1 MKKYVDVE
9 TGKEIKLGQEVVALV
24 QTPIGKLTMSIVL
37 DEQMMAMAIRDG
49 LVREEDTVHSGGTNI
64 SLQYYVDHMA
74 ARIGWKPIN
83 LDKYLFNLSKI
94 SLSSVFEIM
103 LREIAIV
110 LDEKYPDHIEKSE
123 LIFCVYKLTGKI
135 VRVKDVKSIKNFRN
149 FAAFRTLD
157 NAMAAKHIL
166 KVPMK
171 ELFARPVKKG
181 GKQEG

>member
-9 TGKEIKLGQEVVALV
+9 TGKEIKLGQEVAALV
-24 QTPIGKLTMSIVL
+24 QTPIGKLTMPIVL
-37 DEQMMAMAIRDG
+37 DEEMMAMAIRDG

-74 ARIGWKPIN
+74 ARIGWKPVN

-123 LIFCVYKLTGKI
+123 LIFCVDKLTGKI

-149 FAAFRTLD
+149 FAAFRNMD
-157 NAMAAKHIL
+157 DAKMAVHIL
-166 KVPMK
+166 SKILRQMY
-171 ELFARPVKKG
+171 KKG
-181 GKQEG
+181 GKQKDS